1 MVKMSKCYVL
11 GIDQGTSRTKA
22 IIFDHTG
29 KQIASGYREIPQIYP
44 KPGWVEQDPNIIW
57 QKTIESM
64 REALTNGGVSP
75 REIDAIGI
83 ADQGETIVMWDRHTG
98 QPVYNAI
105 VWQCRRTAKLCEELK
120 SEGMEEKV
128 AKKTGLLIDAYF
140 SATKVK
146 WILENVRN
154 VRERAEHGEVLCG
167 TTDTWLIW
175 KFTRG
180 RSFVTDYA
188 TASRTMMFNIHTL
201 RWDKEIL
208 EWLDIPRVILPKP
221 CSNSQVVGRT
231 DPQIFYGEDVP
242 IAGVIVDQQGALFGQ
257 ACYEQGMVKN
267 TYGTGC
273 FILMN
278 TGERPI
284 ASRHGLLTT
293 IAWCLDGKVKY
304 ALDGGI
310 FIAGAAVQWLRD
322 GLKIVKDVSQTEKMA
337 MSVKDAG
344 GVYFVPA
351 FVGMAAPY
359 WDMYARGTIVGI
371 TGGTTREHLARATL
385 ESIAYQVYD
394 VLECMKAD
402 SKYPIEKLRVDGGA
416 VANKF
421 LMQFQAD
428 ILGIPVEVPRIT
440 ETTALGAAY
449 LAGLATGFWES
460 QEELFR
466 IWKVDRV
473 YKPQM
478 SLEKRERLVEGWK
491 RAVQRSLN
499 WESKE

>member
-1 MVKMSKCYVL
+1 
-11 GIDQGTSRTKA
+11 
-22 IIFDHTG
+22 
-29 KQIASGYREIPQIYP
+29 
-44 KPGWVEQDPNIIW
+44 
-57 QKTIESM
+57 
-64 REALTNGGVSP
+64 
-75 REIDAIGI
+75 
-83 ADQGETIVMWDRHTG
+83 MWDMQTG

-105 VWQCRRTAKLCEELK
+105 VWQCRRTAKMCEELK
-120 SEGMEEKV
+120 SKEGIERKIAE
-128 AKKTGLLIDAYF
+128 KTGLVIDPYF

-146 WILENVRN
+146 WILENVRKL
-154 VRERAEHGEVLCG
+154 RERAEQGEVLCG

-175 KFTRG
+175 KLTHG

-188 TASRTMMFNIHTL
+188 TASRTMMFNIHAL

-208 EWLDIPRVILPKP
+208 ELLDIPEAILPKP
-221 CSNSQVVGRT
+221 CSNSEVIGYT
-231 DPQIFYGEDVP
+231 DPNIFYGEEVP

-257 ACYEQGMVKN
+257 ACYEPGMVKN

-278 TGERPI
+278 TGEQPV
-284 ASRHGLLTT
+284 ASQHGLLTT

-322 GLKIVKDVSQTEKMA
+322 GLKIIKDVAETEEMA
-337 MSVKDAG
+337 MSVKNTG

-402 SKYPIEKLRVDGGA
+402 SKCPIEKLRVDGGA

-428 ILGIPVEVPRIT
+428 ILGIPVEVPKIT
-440 ETTALGAAY
+440 ETTALGVAY
-449 LAGLATGFWES
+449 LAGLAVDFWES
-460 QEELFR
+460 QEELSR
-466 IWKVDRV
+466 IWQVDRV

-478 SLEKRERLVEGWK
+478 SREKRERLLDDWK

-499 WESKE
+499 WEKREEEFI

>member
-1 MVKMSKCYVL
+1 MSKRYIL
-11 GIDQGTSRTKA
+11 GIDQGTTRTKA
-22 IIFDHTG
+22 ILFDSVG
-29 KQIASGYREIPQIYP
+29 NQIASGYREIPRIYP

-57 QKTIESM
+57 EKTVESIN
-64 REALTNGGVSP
+64 EALKNGRISP
-75 REIDAIGI
+75 SDIAAIGI
-83 ADQGETIVMWDRHTG
+83 ADQGETIVMWDKQTG
-98 QPVYNAI
+98 RPIYNAI
-105 VWQCRRTAKLCEELK
+105 VWQCRRTAKMCEELK
-120 SEGMEEKV
+120 SKGMEEKV
-128 AKKTGLLIDAYF
+128 AKKTGLVIDAYF

-154 VRERAEHGEVLCG
+154 IRERAERGEVLCG

-208 EWLDIPRVILPKP
+208 GWLDIPRVILPKP
-221 CSNSQVVGRT
+221 CSNSEVVGHT
-231 DPQIFYGEDVP
+231 DPKIFYGEEAP

-257 ACYEQGMVKN
+257 ACYEPGMVKN

-278 TGERPI
+278 TGERPV

-293 IAWCLDGKVKY
+293 IAWCLDGRVKY

-310 FIAGAAVQWLRD
+310 YIAGAAVQWLRD
-322 GLKIVKDVSQTEKMA
+322 GLKIIKDVAETEEMA

-416 VANKF
+416 VANTF

-428 ILGIPVEVPRIT
+428 ILGIPVEVSKIT

-449 LAGLATGFWES
+449 LAGLAVSFWES
-460 QEELFR
+460 QEELSQ
-466 IWKVDRV
+466 IWQVDRV

-478 SLEKRERLVEGWK
+478 SREKRERLLEGWK

-499 WESKE
+499 WEKRD